1 MITTKNT
8 HKENRRKKKKSTET
22 NLMQR
27 RNHIFIANYLFSSA
41 GQSDSE
47 KVYLPDSSFLLGCVV
62 GSVFT
67 HRICISIPQKAL
79 VISLG
84 TN

>member
-1 MITTKNT
+1 M
-8 HKENRRKKKKSTET
+8 
-22 NLMQR
+22 
-27 RNHIFIANYLFSSA
+27 FSSA

-84 TN
+84 TNWSTVVERDAYWEQKQWNLVVRKIVFSSLLSDII